1 MWRAIAFAQLY
12 ASDDRKPRSRLRG
25 EHHCVALIASGD
37 LAVPRVPKDTSAAG
51 IAIAAKPLLMAASG
65 DHLFGMSAWQNR
77 GAGTALALNG
87 HRWLPERA
95 EILRGCS
102 GPRRSRTSCCEP
114 QRRLSARPNVGG
126 ELTAQAWRLG
136 REAENTQSC
145 RTAKVPCRSGSARLT
160 G

>member
-1 MWRAIAFAQLY
+1 
-12 ASDDRKPRSRLRG
+12 
-25 EHHCVALIASGD
+25 VALIASGD

-65 DHLFGMSAWQNR
+65 DHLFGMSTWQNR

-114 QRRLSARPNVGG
+114 QRRLSARPNVGI
-126 ELTAQAWRLG
+126 ELRAQAWRRARAVHDDYRRCAGL
-136 REAENTQSC
+136 
-145 RTAKVPCRSGSARLT
+145 VPCRSESARMT